1 MEINVNQPII
11 DFDGK
16 ELIEEGKPVT
26 VGLVIFRS
34 LLGAYQDEQNLS
46 GEEKF
51 TRGELAMRVK
61 AAEDVMNL
69 KAEDVV
75 LVKKL
80 VAKMFTTFVVWQM
93 WKILDA

>member
-1 MEINVNQPII
+1 MEIHVNHPII
-11 DFDGK
+11 DLDGK
-16 ELIEEGKPVT
+16 ELVEDGKVIT

-51 TRGELAMRVK
+51 SRGELAMRVK
-61 AAEDVMNL
+61 SAEDSLTL
-69 KAEDVV
+69 KAEDIV

-93 WKILDA
+93 WKVLD